1 MTAIQMLDA
10 KASRRSPDRSGS
22 EADLVQVLVRRLRA
36 DWPTRAIAI
45 EVRSH
50 GRCRTDV
57 CVCVRDLHAPLG
69 SDLLIGVEAKL
80 TDWTRA
86 LRQAILNR
94 YAVDASLIAMPIQ
107 RIGSQV
113 LDLADE
119 HGIGVLG
126 VQTNG
131 LTLLLPAV
139 VGSPDTALRER
150 MAAQLHPT
158 KARGRVRVD
167 DLVRGR

>member
-1 MTAIQMLDA
+1 
-10 KASRRSPDRSGS
+10 
-22 EADLVQVLVRRLRA
+22 
-36 DWPTRAIAI
+36 
-45 EVRSH
+45 
-50 GRCRTDV
+50 
-57 CVCVRDLHAPLG
+57 VRDLHAPLG

-158 KARGRVRVD
+158 KARGRARVD